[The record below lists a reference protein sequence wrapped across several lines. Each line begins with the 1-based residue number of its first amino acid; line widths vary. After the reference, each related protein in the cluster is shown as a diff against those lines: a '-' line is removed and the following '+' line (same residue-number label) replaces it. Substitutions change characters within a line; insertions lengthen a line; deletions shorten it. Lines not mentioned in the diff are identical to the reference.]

1 MHQYKNS
8 FHNYFVHKKIPSDDQ
23 VPMIVGRLLDTHVAN
38 WINTNCVH
46 IVDLSFTNFMTEFKT
61 GYLDE
66 GWEEDTHHNVLGMSQ
81 GMDSFWNYAVTLQAK
96 NFLLHGT
103 TSHLLDEQVCHQL
116 GASMELRLLK
126 KISVEKVNKI
136 IDFCKWLNEVKHFD
150 DQLHDKCEEYEHI
163 MKESREAN
171 CCANPVSELNC
182 HIVMHPLCPLF
193 PMLLVKNVPLSFP
206 WNTNF

>member
-1 MHQYKNS
+1 M
-8 FHNYFVHKKIPSDDQ
+8 HKKIPDDDQ
-23 VPMIVGRLLDTHVAN
+23 VFMIVGRLLDTHVAN

-46 IVDLSFTNFMTEFKT
+46 IVDLSFTDFMTEFKT

-66 GWEEDTHHNVLGMSQ
+66 GWEEDTHHNALGMSQ
-81 GMDSFWNYAVTLQAK
+81 GMDSFWNYAVTPQAK

-136 IDFCKWLNEVKHFD
+136 IDFCKWLV
-150 DQLHDKCEEYEHI
+150 
-163 MKESREAN
+163 N
-171 CCANPVSELNC
+171 CTG
-182 HIVMHPLCPLF
+182 MGKPLGSLRV
-193 PMLLVKNVPLSFP
+193 LLTGEGPGTEILIQEKPIPTMYTRPYLAKRL
-206 WNTNF
+206 T